1 MEGITAAQAA
11 KLLGFSVDQIKTLEN
26 QGLLHVVSKV
36 GKESLY
42 SPVEIAK
49 IKSIQ
54 MNCEKKGIPFIIVC
68 SAIRSDINE
77 FRNKYAFNVPVF
89 VNDEKTIKAVSRSN
103 PSLLV
108 LKHGVVK
115 GKYPHRSL
123 PSFSWLNEN
132 ILLKK

>member
-1 MEGITAAQAA
+1 MKDFILKSPEIMIVFSKNLKTAN
-11 KLLGFSVDQIKTLEN
+11 FN
-26 QGLLHVVSKV
+26 
-36 GKESLY
+36 
-42 SPVEIAK
+42 EIAK
-49 IKSIQ
+49 FKSIQ

-77 FRNKYAFNVPVF
+77 FRTKYAFNVPVF

-123 PSFSWLNEN
+123 TSFSWLNEN